1 MIRKHI
7 LSKNTFNFYKID
19 QELRPTFFF
28 FFQQMAKKLDILWP
42 QHN

>member
-7 LSKNTFNFYKID
+7 LSKNTFHFDKID
-19 QELRPTFFF
+19 QELRPTF